1 MLIKMSTDLLSL
13 SKHDL
18 IERVQVSD
26 KKIVALQAELTEV
39 QAKLDYVLKKAFA
52 PSSEKR
58 PYTEQDG
65 VQQSIFGVP
74 VQEVAE
80 APLQKTTIPEHQRE
94 KSKPKGHG
102 RQEVSRE
109 LPTEEQIIPA
119 TEADKVGPNGETLV
133 LLGYEVS
140 EKIDIVPGV
149 LRRLII
155 KREKFGLADTRETLH
170 TAPVHAALIPKGKA
184 TDAFVLEVILNKFH
198 LGLPLHRQLMD
209 LNHRGAQL
217 SDSFLSDLIKQAA
230 QVFRLIYKALLRQ
243 VLANRVVYA
252 DETPI
257 RQLIPSAHATTDEPE
272 RRIRTGYFWAWI
284 GGGQFYL
291 HYGKTRSQDEVRTVL
306 GIPAEGDWDP
316 DGLIGFLV
324 TDGYAGYNPA
334 VTHPDPNQPPPIQ
347 RVACWAHVRRR
358 FLECSERGD
367 TNATQMLTLINELFR
382 IERGTR
388 KDIDKQHL
396 SDEAAAA
403 LRHERRQRDSAP
415 IIAAIKNLIDQLT
428 PLYSPSRDLAKNLAY
443 TNNLWNALTLFL
455 HHHDLPLDNNTAERA
470 LRPVVVGRKN
480 WLFVGSEDA
489 GEWAA
494 IFFSLIESCRM
505 QKIDPRRYLAHVT
518 PLLTSAQPP
527 DPATLTPLALRET
540 LTTR

>member
-1 MLIKMSTDLLSL
+1 MSTELLHL
-13 SKHDL
+13 SKPDL
-18 IERVQVSD
+18 IERVEVGD
-26 KKIVALQAELTEV
+26 KRIAALQAELTEV

-52 PSSEKR
+52 PTSEKR
-58 PYTEQDG
+58 PYAEQDG

-74 VQEVAE
+74 VQAVAE
-80 APLQKTTIPEHQRE
+80 ATPEKTTIPEHERE
-94 KSKPKGHG
+94 KAKPKGHG
-102 RQEVSRE
+102 RQEISRE
-109 LPTEEQIIPA
+109 LPTEEQIVPA
-119 TEADKVGPNGETLV
+119 AEADKVGPNGETLV

-155 KREKFGLADTRETLH
+155 KREKFGLADTRETLN
-170 TAPVHAALIPKGKA
+170 TAPVPAALIPKGKA
-184 TDAFVLEVILNKFH
+184 TDALVLEVILNKFH

-230 QVFRLIYKALLRQ
+230 PVFRPIYEALLRQ

-257 RQLIPSAHATTDEPE
+257 RQMIPITHVDPNEPE
-272 RRIRTGYFWAWI
+272 RRVRTGYFWAWI
-284 GGGQFYL
+284 GGSQFYL

-306 GIPAEGDWDP
+306 DIPIEGDWDP
-316 DGLIGFLV
+316 GGLICFLV

-334 VTHPDPNQPPPIQ
+334 VTNPDPDQPPLIQ

-358 FLECSERGD
+358 FLECAERGD
-367 TNATQMLTLINELFR
+367 TNAAQMLALINELFR

-403 LRHERRQRDSAP
+403 LRYERRQRDSAP
-415 IIAAIKNLIDQLT
+415 IIAAIKLLIDQLT
-428 PLYSPSRDLAKNLAY
+428 PLYTPGRDLAKHLTY
-443 TNNLWNALTLFL
+443 TKNLWNALTIFL

-505 QKIDPRRYLAHVT
+505 QKIDPRRYLAHIT

-527 DPATLTPLALRET
+527 DAATLTPLALREI
-540 LTTR
+540 LSTR

>member
-1 MLIKMSTDLLSL
+1 MSTELLNL
-13 SKHDL
+13 SKPDL
-18 IERVQVSD
+18 IELAQQ
-26 KKIVALQAELTEV
+26 QAAELSAMKVELTEV

-52 PSSEKR
+52 PTSEKR
-58 PYTEQDG
+58 PYAEQDG
-65 VQQSIFGVP
+65 VQQSFFGVP
-74 VQEVAE
+74 VQEVTE
-80 APLQKTTIPEHQRE
+80 AHPEKTTIPEHERE
-94 KSKPKGHG
+94 KAKPKGHG

-109 LPTEEQIIPA
+109 LPAEEQIIPA
-119 TEADKVGPNGETLV
+119 AEADKIGPNGETLV

-170 TAPVHAALIPKGKA
+170 IAPVPTALIPKGKA
-184 TDAFVLEVILNKFH
+184 TDALVLDVILNKFH

-209 LNHRGAQL
+209 LNHRGAHL

-230 QVFRLIYKALLRQ
+230 PVFRPIYEALLKQ

-257 RQLIPSAHATTDEPE
+257 RQLIPAAQANPNEPE
-272 RRIRTGYFWAWI
+272 RRVRTGYFWAWI
-284 GGGQFYL
+284 GGNQFYL

-306 GIPAEGDWDP
+306 GIPAEGEWDP

-334 VTHPDPNQPPPIQ
+334 VTNPDPDQPPPIQ

-367 TNATQMLTLINELFR
+367 TNATQILTLINELFR

-388 KDIDKQHL
+388 KDIDKQKL

-403 LRHERRQRDSAP
+403 LRHERRQQGSAP
-415 IIAAIKNLIDQLT
+415 VIVAIQKLIDQLT
-428 PLYSPSRDLAKNLAY
+428 PLYAPSRDLAKHLAY
-443 TNNLWNALTLFL
+443 TRNLWNALTLFL
-455 HHHDLPLDNNTAERA
+455 QHHDLPLDNNTAERA

-518 PLLTSAQPP
+518 PLLTSAKPP
-527 DPATLTPLALRET
+527 DAAALTPLALREI
-540 LTTR
+540 LTAR